1 MTSIE
6 LQNKKA
12 VLIIY
17 LIFLVL
23 IMMMKAVVTMKRRIL
38 NQPQLQAKLKAT
50 TKIIYGAPGA
60 GKSASIKKFIEKNT
74 PAELLDKT
82 IYSNRISS

>member
-1 MTSIE
+1 MADEILFMFKNPFSFNGRIRRAE
-6 LQNKKA
+6 YGIS
-12 VLIIY
+12 LIIY

-50 TKIIYGAPGA
+50 TKL
-60 GKSASIKKFIEKNT
+60 FMVLLEQEKAHRLKN
-74 PAELLDKT
+74 L
-82 IYSNRISS
+82 